1 MSRTAEHMRGHH
13 DERGF
18 GVLLLVAIPVFL
30 VLVVFSRLFN
40 TRSAV
45 QVGEKRPSLLRE
57 ATEWARSTIAVSF
70 QN

>member
-1 MSRTAEHMRGHH
+1 MSRTADHMRGH

-40 TRSAV
+40 TRAATNT
-45 QVGEKRPSLLRE
+45 GEQKPGLLRE

>member
-1 MSRTAEHMRGHH
+1 MSRTVEHMREH

-18 GVLLLVAIPVFL
+18 GVLLLIAIPVFL

-40 TRSAV
+40 TRNTA
-45 QVGEKRPSLLRE
+45 QVGEQDASLLRE

>member
-1 MSRTAEHMRGHH
+1 MSRTAEHMREH

-18 GVLLLVAIPVFL
+18 GVLLLIAIPVFL

-40 TRSAV
+40 TRNTA
-45 QVGEKRPSLLRE
+45 QFGEQRPSLLRE